1 MMTVRSKDGTSIAF
15 DRSGSGPAL
24 ILVAGALCYRGFGPT
39 PSIAKLLAARFSVFD
54 YDRRGRGQSSDT
66 GPYAVEREIEDIDA
80 LIQEAGGSAYLA
92 GLSSGAALALEA
104 AARLNGVKR
113 VAMYEAPFFFDDA
126 HPPRPDNYV
135 AQMADLIS
143 AGRRS
148 DALKLFMTT
157 VGTPAIA
164 VQVMRITPIWPK
176 MKRVAHTPA
185 LRPEHSGG
193 HSGGQATVARAVGV
207 RANTRADSGRREKSG
222 VVAKGNEGAF
232 RGTSQRTPCHFAGPD
247 AHGEGVPAGAG
258 SDGVLSELKRA
269 RS

>member
-1 MMTVRSKDGTSIAF
+1 
-15 DRSGSGPAL
+15 
-24 ILVAGALCYRGFGPT
+24 
-39 PSIAKLLAARFSVFD
+39 VFD

-66 GPYAVEREIEDIDA
+66 GPYAVELEIEDIDA

-176 MKRVAHTPA
+176 MKRVAHTLPYDLSILADTRAGRPLSRERWESVQIPA
-185 LRPEHSGG
+185 L
-193 HSGGQATVARAVGV
+193 TAVG
-207 RANTRADSGRREKSG
+207 GKS
-222 VVAKGNEGAF
+222 
-232 RGTSQRTPCHFAGPD
+232 
-247 AHGEGVPAGAG
+247 PAWWQKAMKE
-258 SDGVLSELKRA
+258 LSEVLPNGRHVTLPGQTHMVKA
-269 RS
+269 SLLAPVLTGFFLN